1 MDIERLPRVR
11 QHANEIAQIRGL
23 MAMEEILLQI
33 ERFKDE
39 VCMLLVQAVLAEE
52 GVVAHGDVWPRW
64 ADHSQLVHPARDFDG
79 GQKIGEKLLVSLAV
93 KDQHGNAVLVF
104 VRSKYS
110 EQVLGDDVL
119 QKGGL
124 AGTSCAEHYRLHNPR
139 RVRPEPGLAMHVIAD
154 FPGSSR
160 GGKRRLGRCCC
171 APRHRI
177 CTA

>member
-79 GQKIGEKLLVSLAV
+79 GQKIGEKRLVSLGV
-93 KDQHGNAVLVF
+93 KDQHGNAVLAF

-110 EQVLGDDVL
+110 GQVLGEDVS

-124 AGTSCAEHYRLHNPR
+124 AGTSCAEDSGRLR
-139 RVRPEPGLAMHVIAD
+139 SARARAE
-154 FPGSSR
+154 R
-160 GGKRRLGRCCC
+160 
-171 APRHRI
+171 
-177 CTA
+177 